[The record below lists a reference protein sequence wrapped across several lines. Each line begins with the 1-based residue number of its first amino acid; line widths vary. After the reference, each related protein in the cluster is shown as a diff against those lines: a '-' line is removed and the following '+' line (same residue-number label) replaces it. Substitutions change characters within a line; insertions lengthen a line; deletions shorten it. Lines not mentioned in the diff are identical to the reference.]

1 MRTVMLAF
9 VGTALLAPAAQ
20 ADPCA
25 RCDEWNKPH
34 APFKIY
40 GNTYYVGTAEI
51 SSILIVSD
59 KGHVLID
66 GVNPRSPAQIAA
78 NIKALG
84 FKIEDVRLILN
95 THVHYDHAGGIA
107 ELKRMSGATVKASP
121 QSAAV
126 LTTGKP
132 SSDDPQHDTAES
144 FAPVANVGTFED
156 GEVLRVGPLALTAHF
171 TPGHTPGGTSWTW
184 DSCEGTRCLHIA
196 YLDSLN
202 AVSSPN
208 FKFSSSPSYP
218 NVLSDFEHSFTVVSA
233 LPCDIGLADHP
244 DNGDFWERLDRR
256 EHGNPNALID
266 STFCRRYAESS
277 EARLEK
283 RLAEERGH
291 K

>member
-1 MRTVMLAF
+1 MRTVTLAF
-9 VGTALLAPAAQ
+9 VGATLLAPAAH

-51 SSILIVSD
+51 SSILITSD
-59 KGHVLID
+59 QGHVLID

-107 ELKRMSGATVKASP
+107 ELQRMSDAVVKASP

-126 LTTGKP
+126 LGTGKP
-132 SSDDPQHDTAES
+132 SVDDPQHDTTES
-144 FAPVANVGTFED
+144 FPPVANVGTLWD
-156 GEVLRVGPLALTAHF
+156 GEVLHVGPLAVTARF
-171 TPGHTPGGTSWTW
+171 TPGHTSGGTSWTW
-184 DSCEGTRCLHIA
+184 DSCEGDRCLHIA

-277 EARLEK
+277 KARLEK